1 MKINHLIYGWIKNE
15 IPVEGEEYLV
25 AVGGNIVDGVLAGY
39 GSHTAIY
46 STAPPKP
53 VNYGSKITKRAL
65 SKRLNPVIREA
76 IRKSTDEIVID
87 IREDLK
93 LAEYVNLKDT
103 DLITSFNYLV
113 YAGLM
118 TQEESDLVTDAPV
131 AQSEAY

>member
-46 STAPPKP
+46 STAPPEP
-53 VNYGSKITKRAL
+53 VDYGSKITKRAL
-65 SKRLNPVIREA
+65 SQRLNPIMREA
-76 IRKSTDEIVID
+76 IRKSTDEIVVD

-93 LAEYVNLKDT
+93 LAQYVDLKDH
-103 DLITSFNYLV
+103 DLITSFKYLV

-118 TQEESDLVTDAPV
+118 TQEESDLVTEPPV
-131 AQSEAY
+131 TQSEAY